1 MARSRGLGLPLAI
14 PPYRIAAIARRRC
27 ALRVHRPSPTLT
39 PAIAVITTSNSAID
53 RRIPQTPAVVFAPRS
68 RVQNR

>member
-1 MARSRGLGLPLAI
+1 
-14 PPYRIAAIARRRC
+14 
-27 ALRVHRPSPTLT
+27 LT

-53 RRIPQTPAVVFAPRS
+53 RRIPQTSAVVFAPRS